1 MPAALIL
8 ACCALLQPAGWAI
21 KDQFGREHSADV
33 LAGRAVLL
41 VGGDRDAR
49 PGLEPWIDA
58 VAGPRRATDDSA
70 AYLVVRVADLRKL
83 PRLMRG
89 MITSRAPRDT
99 TRRLLLDFQGV
110 LAARYG
116 FRAGTTN
123 VIVLDRRGQVIA
135 RAVGTAPDASDAARL
150 TAALRRAAASPR

>member
-1 MPAALIL
+1 M
-8 ACCALLQPAGWAI
+8 
-21 KDQFGREHSADV
+21 

-58 VAGPRRATDDSA
+58 VAGPRRAADDSA

-89 MITSRAPRDT
+89 MTTSRAPRDT
-99 TRRLLLDFQGV
+99 TRRLLLDFEGV
-110 LAARYG
+110 LATRYE

-123 VIVLDRRGQVIA
+123 VIVLDRRGQITA
-135 RAVGTAPDASDAARL
+135 RAAGTAPDAPMP
-150 TAALRRAAASPR
+150 RA